1 MDPLE
6 EANNEA
12 EGGNKKWNA
21 EIYGGHCY
29 LTVHSIIQGRKG
41 ASGDQE
47 IDACVIK
54 SVGDCV
60 HL

>member
-6 EANNEA
+6 EADNEA
-12 EGGNKKWNA
+12 EGGNEKRNA
-21 EIYGGHCY
+21 EIYGGHCN
-29 LTVHSIIQGRKG
+29 LTIHSIVQGRKG
-41 ASGDQE
+41 TTRDQE
-47 IDACVIK
+47 IDACVVE